1 MKTLAV
7 SRGAGHD
14 PPVLG
19 NLAKRAVEL
28 AILFLAAVTFFLVPF
43 GSRTLFQHC
52 KAIFSTPPAA
62 ELGREIEKKG
72 HEVATEV
79 KKQVAPPEPG
89 K

>member
-1 MKTLAV
+1 M
-7 SRGAGHD
+7 
-14 PPVLG
+14 LG
-19 NLAKRAVEL
+19 NLARRAVEL

-52 KAIFSTPPAA
+52 RAIFSTEPAA

-72 HEVATEV
+72 DEVVSEV
-79 KKQVAPPEPG
+79 KKQVGVAQPVATQPVAPQKPG

>member
-1 MKTLAV
+1 M
-7 SRGAGHD
+7 
-14 PPVLG
+14 LG

-52 KAIFSTPPAA
+52 KAIFTTEPAA

-72 HEVATEV
+72 REVVTEV
-79 KKQVAPPEPG
+79 KKEVAPSSTVAPIAPHEG
-89 K
+89 SK